1 MKLTIN
7 VFLLK
12 SGRTIYDALSDEHEI
27 QPQQF
32 QIENTSCLFYYQT
45 NPSKPKWVDLFSG
58 IEQINTAQMRGR
70 SLQGVL
76 VFAVNDRVFCFTFGH
91 ARHLLEKSS
100 IERYFGLRT
109 ALSMTDPQLIKSIDK
124 SNIDKVPLRSRSQS
138 SKNLSI
144 SEFEFKFD
152 SEILK
157 SLTGIVESIESDEH
171 EVVSGSDSLSLHT
184 DVKLSQLPAI
194 AERLITAYE
203 DERGKEKY
211 PWMDHIVPV
220 RDSTVSSEL
229 DDLLISAVNQGCY
242 DEIWIA
248 APRVIEYEGFSGFS
262 YTSQRGRNGNGPVL
276 GFELDLQRC
285 LIEKGL
291 VGNLSVEAAKST
303 KIHLYGADYNKI
315 DTWTLYECLSG
326 EVELGGENYLLSEG
340 DWYCIDTD
348 YANQVNHYFEVF
360 PRSNIIFPGY
370 NGAHEGDYLR
380 RIADGIAF
388 HLLDQHNVRVNGAS
402 SVIEFCDLLT
412 SNNHIVHVKKYS
424 SSSVLSHLFSQ
435 AYVSAESLIHAPE
448 IIEQVNAYL
457 ALQGAHIFEFNP
469 SILPR
474 HNHIIFAIMQGSQGD
489 LHMPFFSKV
498 NFRQYSQRLVAMGYH
513 VELAKIH
520 I

>member
-12 SGRTIYDALSDEHEI
+12 SGRTIYDALSDEHAI

-32 QIENTSCLFYYQT
+32 EIDDTSCLFYYQT
-45 NPSKPKWVDLFSG
+45 NPSKPKWVDLFND
-58 IEQINTAQMRGR
+58 IDQIDTTQMRGR

-76 VFAVNDRVFCFTFGH
+76 VLAVNDRVFCFTFGH
-91 ARHLLEKSS
+91 ARHLIEKAS

-124 SNIDKVPLRSRSQS
+124 SNIDKIPLRSRSQS

-157 SLTGIVESIESDEH
+157 SLTGIVESTDGDDH
-171 EVVSGSDSLSLHT
+171 EIVSGSDSLSLHT
-184 DVKLSQLPAI
+184 DVQLAQLPAI

-220 RDSTVSSEL
+220 RDDSVSSALDEL
-229 DDLLISAVNQGCY
+229 LVSSVNQGLY
-242 DEIWIA
+242 NEIWIA
-248 APRVIEYEGFSGFS
+248 APRIIEYEGFSGFS
-262 YTSQRGRNGNGPVL
+262 YTSQRGRNGNGPVV

-285 LIEKGL
+285 LMEKAL
-291 VGNLSVEAAKST
+291 VGNLSVEVAKST
-303 KIHLYGADYNKI
+303 KIYLYGTDYNKI

-326 EVELGGENYLLSEG
+326 EVELAGENYLLSEG
-340 DWYCIDTD
+340 DWYRIDRD
-348 YANQVNHYFEVF
+348 YASQVNHYFNVF
-360 PRSNIIFPGY
+360 PRSDIVFPRY

-380 RIADGIAF
+380 SISDGVVF

-412 SNNHIVHVKKYS
+412 SDNHIVHVKKYS

-448 IIEQVNAYL
+448 IIEQVNAHL
-457 ALQGAHIFEFNP
+457 ASQGTHTFDFNP
-469 SILPR
+469 AAQPR
-474 HNHIIFAIMQGSQGD
+474 HNHIIFAIMQSSQGA

-513 VELAKIH
+513 VELAKID